1 MSDKKNPF
9 KERSFCVS
17 SDFSLDELNYLF
29 DKGKDL
35 KNAWF
40 STSPDRQKLLSEF
53 RINNPHLGIYLDPDF
68 GIYDAFFENSTRTDH
83 SSKNAAKFHH
93 INHLSFDPGKSS
105 LSKSES
111 YADTFMT
118 LAGYNNKI
126 FIIRTKLEGV
136 CKWLDIKG
144 LEFFEQGKLE
154 FKPAFINA
162 GDGKHEHP
170 TQELLDDFTFLED
183 NNWDRSHLHIALI
196 GDLLHGRTVHSKV
209 DGLKIFKEVEVDL
222 IAPEIIKMPEHY
234 TQKMI
239 DNGFKV
245 RIFESLEEYYSQ
257 KHIARK
263 QYFTRPQLERM
274 GDEIIKIQ
282 NSLREKIV
290 FKRDFLDKLPE
301 NTYFYHP
308 FPRHREHPTIPEFLD
323 TMPLNHYSVQSSNG
337 KIMRIILLSAIAGKI
352 GFDFEGETV
361 KQPEYSDS
369 FIVDVTP
376 DNNKKK
382 IYKEGINPLENGV
395 VIDHISRGEKEPYP
409 VWDYLIKV
417 MDRMNFTK
425 FKGSIHVGESKKNP
439 GSFKGIIFLPKIKS
453 LTDSELKKL
462 SAITGGC
469 TVNQVVNNKIE
480 RKAKLLIPPRTY
492 GIKGIGCKNI
502 NCISHESHIQNVPS
516 EFITEKDG
524 KMRCIYCDT
533 PHNSKEIWRK

>member
-1 MSDKKNPF
+1 MSDKKNLF

-29 DKGKDL
+29 DKGKEL
-35 KNAWF
+35 KEAWF
-40 STSPDRQKLLSEF
+40 SNSPDRQKMLSKF
-53 RINNPHLGIYLDPDF
+53 RINNPHLGDFLDPDF

-83 SSKNAAKFHH
+83 STKNAAKFHH
-93 INHLSFDPGKSS
+93 VNHLSFDPGKSS

-144 LEFFEQGKLE
+144 TDFYTQGKLE

-183 NNWDRSHLHIALI
+183 NNWGRDHIHIALI

-209 DGLKIFKEVEVDL
+209 DGLKIFQNVEVDL
-222 IAPEIIKMPEHY
+222 VAPEVLQMPEHY
-234 TQKMI
+234 VEKMKK
-239 DNGFKV
+239 NGFKL
-245 RIFESLEEYYSQ
+245 RFFESLEEYYAQ
-257 KHIARK
+257 PKIARK

-282 NSLREKIV
+282 HVLRDKII
-290 FKRDFLDKLPE
+290 FKKAYLDKLPE
-301 NTYFYHP
+301 NTFFYHP

-323 TMPLNHYSVQSSNG
+323 TLPLNHYSVQSTNG
-337 KIMRIILLSAIAGKI
+337 KIMRIILLSAISGKI
-352 GFDFEGETV
+352 GWDFEGETV
-361 KQPEYSDS
+361 PVQSYSDS
-369 FIVDVTP
+369 FIKDIIP
-376 DNNKKK
+376 DQQKKK
-382 IYKEGINPLENGV
+382 IYKEGINPLANGV
-395 VIDHISRGEKEPYP
+395 VIDHISRGEKQALPI
-409 VWDYLIKV
+409 WNYLMKV
-417 MDRMNFTK
+417 MDRMDFIRY
-425 FKGSIHVGESKKNP
+425 KGSIHVGESKKNP
-439 GSFKGIIFLPKIKS
+439 GMFKGIIFLPKVS
-453 LTDSELKKL
+453 ALTESEMKKL

-469 TVNQVVNNKIE
+469 TVNQIKDNKVE
-480 RKAKLLIPPRTY
+480 KKSQLSIPPRVY

-516 EFITEKDG
+516 EFLTESSG
-524 KMRCIYCDT
+524 KMTCIYCDT
-533 PHNSKEIWRK
+533 PHSSKEIWRS

>member
-1 MSDKKNPF
+1 MPYKDNLF

-29 DKGKDL
+29 NKGKAL

-40 STSPDRQKLLSEF
+40 SNSPERQNLLSEF
-53 RINNPHLGIYLDPDF
+53 RINNPHLGKYLDPDF

-144 LEFFEQGKLE
+144 IEFFSQGKLE

-183 NNWDRSHLHIALI
+183 NAWDRNHIHIALI
-196 GDLLHGRTVHSKV
+196 GDLLHGRTIHSKV
-209 DGLKIFKEVEVDL
+209 DGLKIFKNVEVDL
-222 IAPEIIKMPEHY
+222 IAPEQIKLPEHY
-234 TQKMI
+234 TKKMI
-239 DNGFKV
+239 NNGFNI
-245 RIFESLEEYYSQ
+245 RTFESLEEYYSQ
-257 KHIARK
+257 NKIAKK

-282 NSLREKIV
+282 DVLRDKII
-290 FKRDFLDKLPE
+290 FKKEFLNKLSD

-308 FPRHREHPTIPEFLD
+308 FPRHRVHPTIPEFLD
-323 TMPLNHYSVQSSNG
+323 VLPLNHYSKQSANG

-352 GFDFEGETV
+352 GSDFEGETI

-369 FIVDVTP
+369 FIHDIAP
-376 DNNKKK
+376 DNLKKK
-382 IYKEGINPLENGV
+382 VYKEGINPLSNGV
-395 VIDHISRGEKEPYP
+395 VIDHISRGEKEPYQI
-409 VWDYLIKV
+409 WDYLMKV
-417 MDRMNFTK
+417 IDRMNFTQY
-425 FKGSIHVGESKKNP
+425 KGSIHVGESKKEP
-439 GSFKGIIFLPKIKS
+439 GSYKGIIFLPKLNS
-453 LTDSELKKL
+453 LSESELKKL

-469 TVNQVVNNKIE
+469 TVNHIVDNKII
-480 RKAKLLIPPRTY
+480 RKSKLSIPPKTY
-492 GIKGIGCKNI
+492 GIKGIGCKNV

-516 EFITEKDG
+516 EFITGKNG
-524 KMRCIYCDT
+524 KMTCIYCDT
-533 PHNSKEIWRK
+533 PHNSNEIWRK

>member
-1 MSDKKNPF
+1 MSKKNNLF

-29 DKGKDL
+29 DKGKAFKD
-35 KNAWF
+35 AWF
-40 STSPDRQKLLSEF
+40 SNSPKRQNLLSEF
-53 RINNPHLGIYLDPDF
+53 RINNPHLGDYLDPDF

-83 SSKNAAKFHH
+83 SSKNAALFHH

-105 LSKSES
+105 ISKSES

-136 CKWLDIKG
+136 CKWLKIKG
-144 LEFFEQGKLE
+144 EEFYSQGKLE

-183 NNWDRSHLHIALI
+183 NNWNRSHIHIALI

-209 DGLKIFKEVEVDL
+209 EGLKIFNNVEVDL
-222 IAPEIIKMPEHY
+222 IAPEIIQMPEHY
-234 TQKMI
+234 LLKMK

-245 RIFESLEEYYSQ
+245 RIFESLDEYYAQ
-257 KHIARK
+257 KNIAQK

-282 NSLREKIV
+282 KTLRDKII
-290 FKRDFLDKLPE
+290 FKNEFLNKLPE

-323 TMPLNHYSVQSSNG
+323 TMPLNHYSKQSSNG
-337 KIMRIILLSAIAGKI
+337 KIMRIILLSAISGKI
-352 GFDFEGETV
+352 GWDFEGETV
-361 KQPEYSDS
+361 PVPHYSDS
-369 FIVDVTP
+369 FIKDINP
-376 DNNKKK
+376 DNQKSKV
-382 IYKEGINPLENGV
+382 YKEGINPLVNGV
-395 VIDHISRGEKEPYP
+395 VIDHINSGEKNPYP
-409 VWDYLIKV
+409 IWNYLIKV
-417 MDRMNFTK
+417 MDRMEFTK
-425 FKGSIHVGESKKNP
+425 YKGSIHVGESKKNP
-439 GSFKGIIFLPKIKS
+439 GSFKGIIFLPKAKTLS
-453 LTDSELKKL
+453 NSELKKL

-469 TVNQVVNNKIE
+469 TVNQIKDNKIE
-480 RKAKLLIPPRTY
+480 RKSKLSIPPRTY

-516 EFITEKDG
+516 EFITEPNG
-524 KMRCIYCDT
+524 KMTCIYCDT
-533 PHNSKEIWRK
+533 PHISNEIWRK

>member
-1 MSDKKNPF
+1 MPYKNNLF

-29 DKGKDL
+29 NKGKAL

-40 STSPDRQKLLSEF
+40 SNSPERQNLLSEF
-53 RINNPHLGIYLDPDF
+53 RINNPHLGKYLDPDF

-136 CKWLDIKG
+136 CKWLDLKG
-144 LEFFEQGKLE
+144 IEFFSQGKLE

-170 TQELLDDFTFLED
+170 TQELLDGFTFLED
-183 NNWDRSHLHIALI
+183 NDWDRAHIHIALI
-196 GDLLHGRTVHSKV
+196 GDLLHGRTIHSKV
-209 DGLKIFKEVEVDL
+209 DGLKIFKNVEVDL
-222 IAPEIIKMPEHY
+222 IAPEQIKLPEHY
-234 TQKMI
+234 TKKMI
-239 DNGFKV
+239 NNGFNV
-245 RIFESLEEYYSQ
+245 RTFESLAEYYAQ
-257 KHIARK
+257 NKIAKK

-282 NSLREKIV
+282 NILRDKII
-290 FKRDFLDKLPE
+290 FKKEFLNKLPD

-308 FPRHREHPTIPEFLD
+308 FPRHRVHPTIPEFLD
-323 TMPLNHYSVQSSNG
+323 VLPLNHYSKQSANG

-352 GFDFEGETV
+352 GSDFEGETV

-369 FIVDVTP
+369 FIHDIAP
-376 DNNKKK
+376 DNLKKK
-382 IYKEGINPLENGV
+382 VYK
-395 VIDHISRGEKEPYP
+395 
-409 VWDYLIKV
+409 
-417 MDRMNFTK
+417 
-425 FKGSIHVGESKKNP
+425 
-439 GSFKGIIFLPKIKS
+439 
-453 LTDSELKKL
+453 
-462 SAITGGC
+462 
-469 TVNQVVNNKIE
+469 
-480 RKAKLLIPPRTY
+480 
-492 GIKGIGCKNI
+492 
-502 NCISHESHIQNVPS
+502 
-516 EFITEKDG
+516 
-524 KMRCIYCDT
+524 
-533 PHNSKEIWRK
+533 